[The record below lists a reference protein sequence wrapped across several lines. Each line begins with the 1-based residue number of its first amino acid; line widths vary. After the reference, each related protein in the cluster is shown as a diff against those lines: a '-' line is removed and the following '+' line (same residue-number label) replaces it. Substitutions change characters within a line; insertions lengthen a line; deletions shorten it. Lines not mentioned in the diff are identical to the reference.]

1 MDFVSSAAEEKMLH
15 KLFGAKK
22 QKPSLDYCLLAERS
36 SSALKII
43 HAGGRTDYYYMAVP
57 ASRVMEKYPSFLL
70 AKPEVFRRPWDSVVR
85 PEEILVPGQKF
96 FVVPIRTV
104 KKLKRRI
111 RKPVK
116 DSFLDMF
123 VSECSIDELSS
134 KSYLPKRDVT
144 SKSKGKVKVEKRG
157 VSFNKTDKNKS
168 GGNDMGQKRN
178 GDQLKK
184 SSSGAMPSEM
194 KTRRVRMITWEPSL
208 TVIAECHVE

>member
-1 MDFVSSAAEEKMLH
+1 MLH
-15 KLFGAKK
+15 KLFGTKK
-22 QKPSLDYCLLAERS
+22 RKPSLDHCLLAERS

-57 ASRVMEKYPSFLL
+57 ASRIMEKYPSFLL

-111 RKPVK
+111 RKPVR

-144 SKSKGKVKVEKRG
+144 SKSKGKVKVEKHR
-157 VSFNKTDKNKS
+157 VSFNKTDKNKT
-168 GGNDMGQKRN
+168 GNDMEKKRN

-184 SSSGAMPSEM
+184 SSSGAM

>member
-1 MDFVSSAAEEKMLH
+1 MLH
-15 KLFGAKK
+15 KLFGTKK
-22 QKPSLDYCLLAERS
+22 RKPSLDHCLLAERS

-157 VSFNKTDKNKS
+157 VSFNKSTDKNKS
-168 GGNDMGQKRN
+168 GGNDMEKKRN